1 MSDGSTHGGRDKTS
15 HGAVVFVVGLVIAGL
30 VLLTLFGS
38 GAGDRALDRSPV
50 GMRALGAWLQQAGLP
65 ARISH
70 PRLHPRVEDLGLR
83 VLPLYDIDLEYE
95 DDPPESLEER
105 MNNASL
111 RDIDL
116 DNFTTKISEIPTV
129 VLLPKWRGA
138 MVETG
143 IAHEQSLIPS
153 GALQRLKKQ
162 IGLETAGLHRGG
174 PQFTEVEVA
183 PGQTIALFHAQT
195 FTASTLP
202 KHCRPELNFAGGVLI
217 MACDQ
222 EEAAFPVY
230 FVADPD
236 LMNNHGLGIAD
247 NAGFVPT
254 LLKRLR
260 GDADLPVYIDNSPD
274 LLTTIER
281 DDERQDYSRG
291 YEEFARFFD
300 YPFTVFWAALLMV
313 LAVLFWR
320 GAARFGPLDTGE
332 RFAVERSKRAAI
344 TAKARLLRLSGSDGR
359 MVADFVRS
367 QLNDLALRSFGG
379 QPTQDAERRFLTL
392 IARRDPDLARDFG
405 ALADDLMQNAA
416 RMPEA
421 QLHRNLAH
429 YHSLLKRVVTIHG
442 SV

>member
-1 MSDGSTHGGRDKTS
+1 MSDPSRYVGRDKESRAT
-15 HGAVVFVVGLVIAGL
+15 VIFVIGLLIAG
-30 VLLTLFGS
+30 VALLTLFGS
-38 GAGDRALDRSPV
+38 GVADRALDRSPI
-50 GMRALGAWLQQAGLP
+50 GLRAIGPWLRQAELP
-65 ARISH
+65 ARVSH

-83 VLPLYDIDLEYE
+83 VLPLFDIDLGYE
-95 DDPPESLEER
+95 EGPPETLEDR
-105 MNNASL
+105 MNSTTL

-116 DNFTTKISEIPTV
+116 DNFTTKITEIPTV

-143 IAHEQSLIPS
+143 IAHDQSLIPL
-153 GALQRLKKQ
+153 GDLYKLKNQ
-162 IGLETAGLHRGG
+162 IGLERAGLHRGG
-174 PQFTEVEVA
+174 PEFAEVEVE

-195 FTASTLP
+195 FVASILP
-202 KHCRPELNFAGGVLI
+202 DHCRSELAFAGGVLV

-222 EEAAFPVY
+222 DEVGFPVY

-236 LMNNHGLGIAD
+236 LMNNHGLGVAD
-247 NAGFVPT
+247 NAAFVPA
-254 LLKRLR
+254 LLDRLR
-260 GDADLPVYIDNSPD
+260 GSGDLPVYIDNSPD

-281 DDERQDYSRG
+281 EEERQDYSRG

-320 GAARFGPLDTGE
+320 GAVRFGPLDTGE

-359 MVADFVRS
+359 MVADFVRT

-379 QPTQDAERRFLTL
+379 QPMQDVERRFLTL

-405 ALADDLMQNAA
+405 ALADDLIQNAA
-416 RMPEA
+416 SMPEA

-442 SV
+442 PV